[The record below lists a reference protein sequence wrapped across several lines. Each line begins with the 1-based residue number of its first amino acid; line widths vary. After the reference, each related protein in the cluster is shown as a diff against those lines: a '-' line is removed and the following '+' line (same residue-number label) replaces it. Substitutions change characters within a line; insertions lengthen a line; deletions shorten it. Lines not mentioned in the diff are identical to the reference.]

1 MRFYLN
7 GESKIRII
15 NSIKIEYTGEYE
27 YDNVVLFSYNSSALK
42 TEMFAM
48 KSRHPV
54 AATMPQW

>member
-1 MRFYLN
+1 MVRFYLN

-15 NSIKIEYTGEYE
+15 NGIKIEYTGEYE

-48 KSRHPV
+48 GFYVSG
-54 AATMPQW
+54 